1 MTIQFNSD
9 HNIKHQET
17 LEAKLTPI
25 ITDGL
30 SRFSKQMTRLE
41 VHLSDENNNKNK
53 VNVKRCLLEARLEG
67 LQPFVAS
74 DDAENHELA
83 LKGAINKLK
92 TVIDT
97 KIGHLRNH

>member
-1 MTIQFNSD
+1 MIIQFNTD
-9 HNIKHQET
+9 HNIHGHEA
-17 LEAKLTPI
+17 LEAKFTTILI
-25 ITDGL
+25 EAL
-30 SRFSKQMTRLE
+30 NRFSKQMTRIE

-53 VNVKRCLLEARLEG
+53 MNHKRCLLEARLEG

-92 TVIDT
+92 TVLDT